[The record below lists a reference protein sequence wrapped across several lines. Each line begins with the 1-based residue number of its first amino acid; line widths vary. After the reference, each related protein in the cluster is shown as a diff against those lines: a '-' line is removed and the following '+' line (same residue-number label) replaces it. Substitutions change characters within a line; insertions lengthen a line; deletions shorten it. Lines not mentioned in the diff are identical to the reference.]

1 MITVL
6 VCNLPSAHPSIADF
20 HHLRM
25 YGNPAHPLNDMHERM
40 CKAPPCSPLNFVPS
54 PIKQKKTQRKA
65 SSDYSLFALCL
76 KTPAQQKKSPVK
88 TNAKC
93 MQTTTFRLIY
103 QQKAMPCTR
112 VLSTNKGKNFY
123 TVQACTKVPPI
134 AQNPFLNV
142 ATSIAVRKINH
153 LGHSSRLPS
162 RFGAARSAP

>member
-1 MITVL
+1 
-6 VCNLPSAHPSIADF
+6 
-20 HHLRM
+20 M

-40 CKAPPCSPLNFVPS
+40 CKSPPCSPLIFVPS
-54 PIKQKKTQRKA
+54 PIKQKKTLRKA

-76 KTPAQQKKSPVK
+76 KIPAQRKKSPAT

-103 QQKAMPCTR
+103 QQKAMPCTK
-112 VLSTNKGKNFY
+112 VLLSTNKGKNFY
-123 TVQACTKVPPI
+123 TVQVCTKVPPI

-142 ATSIAVRKINH
+142 ATSITSIAVRKINH
-153 LGHSSRLPS
+153 LGHGSRLPS